1 MFYQDL
7 IGFNPVSF
15 EDALR
20 FHLVSYKS
28 VLRALGSSVYWVFT
42 RVHFGSFFSF
52 FDGQE
57 HVRWFHRT
65 LLSLSLS
72 LSLSLCRPIFIGIP
86 LRARPRSSL
95 VAHQNLIEDPTA
107 AAMRERERERGN
119 KGRKKGSTRTTDRLP
134 RPEINKQKKKMAGQS
149 GWGPMLLDAFS
160 RGFYRGGIRHPP
172 SAIVDNVVFGRWG
185 VCPVLSV
192 HSGRHEEMK

>member
-134 RPEINKQKKKMAGQS
+134 RPEINKQKKKKWPANPDGVRCCWMHSAG
-149 GWGPMLLDAFS
+149 DFTE
-160 RGFYRGGIRHPP
+160 GGSAIRHPP
-172 SAIVDNVVFGRWG
+172 SSTMSSLVGGGCARSSRCTRDAT
-185 VCPVLSV
+185 
-192 HSGRHEEMK
+192 KK